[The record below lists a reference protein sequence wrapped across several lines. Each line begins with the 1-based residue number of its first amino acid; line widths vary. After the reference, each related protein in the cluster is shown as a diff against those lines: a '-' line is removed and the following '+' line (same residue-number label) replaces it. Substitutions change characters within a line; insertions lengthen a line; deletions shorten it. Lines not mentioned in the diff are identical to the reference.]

1 MDGGRSSTRRRWRY
15 LAPLVCTA
23 LAVPVGAAELAPA
36 DARCRRIDRVDVP
49 GAEEQKK
56 ACLDDLTTEGTS
68 DSGHTN
74 SSDWSGLHA
83 SGTKNPCCVP
93 GIQVDGYFPDESRNN
108 KNNGWAHDSQ
118 FVIRLPNKWNGK
130 LVVTGA
136 PGVRR
141 QYANDYIISDYV
153 LALGYAFAS
162 TDKGNTE
169 INFYEDGAAPA
180 DAVAEW
186 HKRVTQL
193 TRASKAVVEQRYGKR
208 PARTYVA
215 GISNGG
221 YLARWA
227 VEKHPRL
234 YDGALDWEGTLFVAE
249 GPNLFTYLPVALRN
263 YPEFR
268 TTENEES
275 HKAMLEA
282 GFPKG
287 SEFLW
292 DYHYTVYW
300 DLTQRVYRE
309 EFDPD
314 YDGALQAGIPF
325 CQPGTPNCD
334 ADYHYDDRPQSV
346 KDAVARVSNTGRIG
360 RPMLTLHGTLDSLL
374 PPATDSDV
382 YRRMVV
388 DAGRKRLHR
397 YYVIENGNHVDGL
410 HNEYPDRLRPMLPCV
425 RAAFKALVRW
435 VESGTRP
442 PRSAFVPKLEKG
454 DVNRCTIGNVRYR
467 PKKGWS

>member
-1 MDGGRSSTRRRWRY
+1 MKGGRLTATRRWRY
-15 LAPLVCTA
+15 LAVLVCMT
-23 LAVPVGAAELAPA
+23 LAVPVGAAEPGSV
-36 DARCRRIDRVDVP
+36 DARCRRIARVDVP

-83 SGTKNPCCVP
+83 NGTKNPCCVP
-93 GIQVDGYFPDESRNN
+93 GIQVDGYFPDDSGNN
-108 KNNGWAHDSQ
+108 MNNGWAHDSQ
-118 FVIRLPNKWNGK
+118 FVIRLPSEWNGK

-169 INFYEDGAAPA
+169 ITFYEDGVAPA

-193 TRASKAVVEQRYGKR
+193 TRASKTVVEQRYGKR
-208 PARTYVA
+208 PDRTYIA

-227 VEKHPRL
+227 VERHPRL
-234 YDGALDWEGTLFVAE
+234 YDGALDWEGTLFIAE

-263 YPEFR
+263 YPEYR
-268 TTENEES
+268 ASGSEEA
-275 HKAMLEA
+275 HDAMLKA
-282 GFPKG
+282 GFPKD

-292 DYHYTVYW
+292 DYHYGVYW
-300 DLTQRVYRE
+300 DLTQRIYR
-309 EFDPD
+309 
-314 YDGALQAGIPF
+314 
-325 CQPGTPNCD
+325 
-334 ADYHYDDRPQSV
+334 
-346 KDAVARVSNTGRIG
+346 
-360 RPMLTLHGTLDSLL
+360 
-374 PPATDSDV
+374 
-382 YRRMVV
+382 
-388 DAGRKRLHR
+388 
-397 YYVIENGNHVDGL
+397 
-410 HNEYPDRLRPMLPCV
+410 
-425 RAAFKALVRW
+425 
-435 VESGTRP
+435 
-442 PRSAFVPKLEKG
+442 
-454 DVNRCTIGNVRYR
+454 
-467 PKKGWS
+467 